1 MFSADTVGLAALL
14 HASLP
19 AVALQ
24 EAPDTIVV
32 TLPKSREVR
41 TVDVPARCAVPPVTN
56 QAQEMPGHPGDS
68 LRARLGLTVPKA
80 SALVIVH
87 RGAAHH
93 TSKQWSVVAWRNADG
108 LWTVQ
113 RGGETGGGL
122 LARERVVL
130 KTETWLLPVEAGET
144 LDGLLSDAG
153 TFEEPALG
161 EESYIGS
168 LDSTM
173 EVISTAGRRTVCWS
187 GKLTG
192 RLGAI
197 ADHVMDPN

>member
-1 MFSADTVGLAALL
+1 M
-14 HASLP
+14 
-19 AVALQ
+19 
-24 EAPDTIVV
+24 
-32 TLPKSREVR
+32 
-41 TVDVPARCAVPPVTN
+41 
-56 QAQEMPGHPGDS
+56 
-68 LRARLGLTVPKA
+68 
-80 SALVIVH
+80 
-87 RGAAHH
+87 
-93 TSKQWSVVAWRNADG
+93 AWRNADG

-161 EESYIGS
+161 EESYIGP

-173 EVISTAGRRTVCWS
+173 EVISTAGRRTICWS